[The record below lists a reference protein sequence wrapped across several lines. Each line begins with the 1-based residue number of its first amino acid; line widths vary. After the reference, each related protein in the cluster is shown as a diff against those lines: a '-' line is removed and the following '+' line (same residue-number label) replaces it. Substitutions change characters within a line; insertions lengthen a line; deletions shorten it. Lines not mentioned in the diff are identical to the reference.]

1 MPQIVLE
8 YSSNVLEQTGFAP
21 LFVGIHEILH
31 ERAGIRLDNCKSR
44 ALRRDEFYIG
54 DGHPSN
60 AFVHLDIRFIEGR
73 SEDVK
78 QSVGTASLKRL
89 KQFFEKSMARLDLQI
104 TVELGDIQRSSYFKF
119 PEGTLTAQ

>member
-78 QSVGTASLKRL
+78 QSVGTASLNRL